1 MEPIFGTPASESP
14 SLSPER
20 LVTTDVLVVGQI
32 EEDEATT
39 ERNFAFYA
47 LKLLSFKCG
56 GRYLTS
62 SMFTLIFNKNTKH
75 WCESTHSFA
84 CIVLGMVLKTRGLIK
99 AMFVELASSSS
110 SSSSASSSSLDVYV
124 TPKRIIYERYI
135 LGEVSDETSP
145 TYAQLEDGLAR
156 IGVTVDMY
164 NNGTTLNDAEWV
176 GGIKKDN
183 SLWKVTGGTS
193 SYTEVTEPVNLS
205 SFPFWTRRNVQGV
218 RTKFSFDQTA
228 VNFVTDADMDTWFPV
243 DSEDASGGV
252 VTMTL

>member
-1 MEPIFGTPASESP
+1 M
-14 SLSPER
+14 
-20 LVTTDVLVVGQI
+20 TTDVLVVEQI

-47 LKLLSFKCG
+47 SKLLSFKYG

-110 SSSSASSSSLDVYV
+110 SSSASSSSLDVYV

-135 LGEVSDETSP
+135 LGEVSDEILFFGDWASRVP
-145 TYAQLEDGLAR
+145 RGRDLPLMVFR
-156 IGVTVDMY
+156 LILNCIGV
-164 NNGTTLNDAEWV
+164 LRHA
-176 GGIKKDN
+176 
-183 SLWKVTGGTS
+183 
-193 SYTEVTEPVNLS
+193 
-205 SFPFWTRRNVQGV
+205 
-218 RTKFSFDQTA
+218 
-228 VNFVTDADMDTWFPV
+228 
-243 DSEDASGGV
+243 
-252 VTMTL
+252 

>member
-20 LVTTDVLVVGQI
+20 LVTTDVLVVEQI

-47 LKLLSFKCG
+47 SKLLSFKNG

-99 AMFVELASSSS
+99 AMFVELASS
-110 SSSSASSSSLDVYV
+110 SSSSLDVYV

-228 VNFVTDADMDTWFPV
+228 VNFVTDADMDMWFPV

>member
-20 LVTTDVLVVGQI
+20 LVTTDVLVVEQI

-47 LKLLSFKCG
+47 SKLLSFKNG

-99 AMFVELASSSS
+99 AMFVELASS
-110 SSSSASSSSLDVYV
+110 SSSSLDVYV

-243 DSEDASGGV
+243 DSEDASGEV
-252 VTMTL
+252 VTMAL

>member
-1 MEPIFGTPASESP
+1 MVFIPTGYTPTAHSNT

-20 LVTTDVLVVGQI
+20 LVTTDVLVVEQI

-110 SSSSASSSSLDVYV
+110 SSLDVYV

-164 NNGTTLNDAEWV
+164 NNGTTLKEAE
-176 GGIKKDN
+176 
-183 SLWKVTGGTS
+183 
-193 SYTEVTEPVNLS
+193 
-205 SFPFWTRRNVQGV
+205 
-218 RTKFSFDQTA
+218 
-228 VNFVTDADMDTWFPV
+228 
-243 DSEDASGGV
+243 
-252 VTMTL
+252 

>member
-1 MEPIFGTPASESP
+1 M
-14 SLSPER
+14 
-20 LVTTDVLVVGQI
+20 TTDVLVVEQI

-47 LKLLSFKCG
+47 SKLLSFKNG

-110 SSSSASSSSLDVYV
+110 SSLDVYV

-164 NNGTTLNDAEWV
+164 NNGTTLNNAEWV

-243 DSEDASGGV
+243 DSEDASGEV
-252 VTMTL
+252 VTMAL

>member
-20 LVTTDVLVVGQI
+20 LVTTDVLVVEQI

-47 LKLLSFKCG
+47 SKLLSFKNG

-110 SSSSASSSSLDVYV
+110 SSLDVYV
-124 TPKRIIYERYI
+124 TPKRIIYERY
-135 LGEVSDETSP
+135 LLEELTADTSP
-145 TYAQLEDGLAR
+145 TSAQLQDGLAS

-228 VNFVTDADMDTWFPV
+228 VNFVTDADMDMWFPV

>member
-1 MEPIFGTPASESP
+1 MEPIFGALASESH
-14 SLSPER
+14 SLSTINIPV
-20 LVTTDVLVVGQI
+20 VTQI
-32 EEDEATT
+32 EENE
-39 ERNFAFYA
+39 EISESHFAFYA
-47 LKLLSFKCG
+47 SKLLTFKYG

-62 SMFTLIFNKNTKH
+62 SMFPLIFNKNNKK
-75 WCESTHSFA
+75 WCESVHSFGSL
-84 CIVLGMVLKTRGLIK
+84 VLGMMLKRRNLIK
-99 AMFVELASSSS
+99 AVFVEPASSSS
-110 SSSSASSSSLDVYV
+110 SSSSSSLDVYV

-164 NNGTTLNDAEWV
+164 NNGTTLKEAEWV
-176 GGIKKDN
+176 GGKKSQN
-183 SLWKVTGGTS
+183 NLWKVTGGTS

-205 SFPFWTRRNVQGV
+205 SIPFWTRRNVQGV

-243 DSEDASGGV
+243 DSEDASGGE
-252 VTMTL
+252 VTMAL

>member
-20 LVTTDVLVVGQI
+20 LVTTDVLVVEQI

-47 LKLLSFKCG
+47 SKLLSFKCG

-75 WCESTHSFA
+75 WCEATHSFA
-84 CIVLGMVLKTRGLIK
+84 RIVLGMVLKKRGLIK
-99 AMFVELASSSS
+99 AMFVELASS
-110 SSSSASSSSLDVYV
+110 SSSSLDVYV

-164 NNGTTLNDAEWV
+164 NNGTTLKEAE
-176 GGIKKDN
+176 
-183 SLWKVTGGTS
+183 
-193 SYTEVTEPVNLS
+193 
-205 SFPFWTRRNVQGV
+205 
-218 RTKFSFDQTA
+218 
-228 VNFVTDADMDTWFPV
+228 
-243 DSEDASGGV
+243 
-252 VTMTL
+252 

>member
-20 LVTTDVLVVGQI
+20 LVTTDVLVVEQI

-110 SSSSASSSSLDVYV
+110 SSLDVYV

-164 NNGTTLNDAEWV
+164 NNGTTLKEAEWV
-176 GGIKKDN
+176 GGKKSQSN
-183 SLWKVTGGTS
+183 LWKVTGGTS

-243 DSEDASGGV
+243 DSEDASGEV
-252 VTMTL
+252 VTMAL

>member
-20 LVTTDVLVVGQI
+20 LVTTDVLVVEQI

-47 LKLLSFKCG
+47 SKLLSFKYG

-110 SSSSASSSSLDVYV
+110 SSSASSSSLDVYV
-124 TPKRIIYERYI
+124 TPKRIIYERY
-135 LGEVSDETSP
+135 LLEELTADTSP
-145 TYAQLEDGLAR
+145 TSAQLQDGLAS
-156 IGVTVDMY
+156 IGVAVDAY
-164 NNGTTLNDAEWV
+164 NNGATPNESEWV
-176 GGIKKDN
+176 AQIKAGA
-183 SLWKVTGGTS
+183 LWKVAHGTS
-193 SYTEVTEPVNLS
+193 SYIEVAEPVDPR
-205 SFPFWTRRNVQGV
+205 SFPFWTRINVEEV
-218 RTKFSFDQTA
+218 RRKFAFNNIA
-228 VNFVTDADMDTWFPV
+228 GNFVTAADMDAWFPV
-243 DSEDASGGV
+243 ASQEA
-252 VTMTL
+252 TEQPIIQF

>member
-1 MEPIFGTPASESP
+1 MRIEF
-14 SLSPER
+14 
-20 LVTTDVLVVGQI
+20 VLGAPQ
-32 EEDEATT
+32 
-39 ERNFAFYA
+39 
-47 LKLLSFKCG
+47 CG

-110 SSSSASSSSLDVYV
+110 SSSASSSSLDVYV
-124 TPKRIIYERYI
+124 TPKRIIYERY
-135 LGEVSDETSP
+135 LLEELTADTSP
-145 TYAQLEDGLAR
+145 TSAQLQDGLAS

-243 DSEDASGGV
+243 DSEDASGEV
-252 VTMTL
+252 VTMAL